1 MKIIEGEF
9 ECPVSHIFSYV
20 SDEPVASASFGQV
33 YPYVPPS
40 CLCCVGNKL
49 FGISDVVLFFSVSLF
64 LVCTILLK
72 KVLCFFTSGLPGA
85 HS

>member
-33 YPYVPPS
+33 ISLYASFLPV
-40 CLCCVGNKL
+40 LCWNKL
-49 FGISDVVLFFSVSLF
+49 FEISDVVLFFF
-64 LVCTILLK
+64 LY
-72 KVLCFFTSGLPGA
+72 
-85 HS
+85 H